1 MEANSSLTPLLLA
14 DARPRRARLA
24 WWVTQV
30 GSPPVL
36 GLAGAIVLGQAINT
50 PAGWQQLG
58 VYVAL
63 TWLLPLAYIVWLL
76 RRGEVSDFNM
86 QTRAERLKPMR
97 MNLAT
102 AVLGWLILTLM
113 AAPPLLLALAAAN
126 LAQSLLY
133 LFITIRWKI
142 SIHAAIAAALATL
155 TWHIWG
161 AAALP
166 VTAAVPLIAWSR
178 VYLRRHTAAQT
189 VAGAAV
195 GSCVLVLSLAWYGA

>member
-14 DARPRRARLA
+14 DTRPHRARLA
-24 WWVTQV
+24 WWVTQL

-36 GLAGAIVLGQAINT
+36 GLVGAIALGQAVNT

-58 VYVAL
+58 IYVAL

-86 QTRAERLKPMR
+86 QARAERLKPMR
-97 MNLAT
+97 MSLAT
-102 AVLGWLILTLM
+102 AILGWLILTFM

-126 LAQSLLY
+126 LAQSSLY
-133 LFITIRWKI
+133 LFITMRWKI

-161 AAALP
+161 AVALP
-166 VTAAVPLIAWSR
+166 MTAVVPLIAWSR
-178 VYLRRHTAAQT
+178 VCLRRHTVAQT
-189 VAGAAV
+189 IAGMAV
-195 GSCVLVLSLAWYGA
+195 GTCVLALALAWYGA